1 MGSGTGDPQPNLPRR
16 VSAGMS
22 EGELTPIVVEGRNC
36 WRIERA
42 DKARMIVD
50 ACDYFALLKD
60 LMEGARERILLIGWD
75 FDPRIALCP
84 DAEGKGEALGHF
96 LLRLAHERPKRDIDI
111 LRWNFG
117 GLKQYLSPAIVAMIL
132 RWKVTRAIS
141 FRMDS
146 AHPFGCSHHQKVA
159 VFDDHLAVCGGIDV
173 AAQRWDTRDHLD
185 GDARRT
191 GPDGKAY
198 MPWHDSTMI
207 LAGAVGGALAEL
219 GNERWQRATKKPLRE
234 VKGDGENWP
243 EGLEPDFFGVDV
255 AISRTRAEYG
265 GYAEIREIEQLY
277 LDMIAAADRFIYF
290 ENQYFTSAKIAAAI
304 AERLDEDDPP
314 EFVMVMPRQADGWLE
329 QMAMDAA
336 RVQLVRAVA
345 KARHGN
351 RLCVYVPHTAEGEA
365 IYVHA
370 KTAIV
375 DDRLIRVGSANLNNR
390 SMGLDSECDVTID
403 AALSA
408 NTGVEPTIR
417 RLRES
422 LIAEHLGVEPV
433 AVGRQYE
440 ATGSLIDAIEALRG
454 DGRSLERLDLIE
466 PGPFDQ
472 YIAEHELLDPESPD
486 AMFENI
492 PERGLRKNWH
502 RGKAW
507 MRRHRPFRRNAG

>member
-1 MGSGTGDPQPNLPRR
+1 
-16 VSAGMS
+16 MS
-22 EGELTPIVVEGRNC
+22 EGALTPIVVEGRNC

-50 ACDYFALLKD
+50 ACDYYALLKE
-60 LMEGARERILLIGWD
+60 LMAGTKERILLIGWD
-75 FDPRIALCP
+75 FDPRIPLCP
-84 DAEGKGEALGHF
+84 DEKGRGEALGHY
-96 LLRLAHERPKRDIDI
+96 LLRLAKNCPDRDIDI

-117 GLKQYLSPAIVAMIL
+117 GLKQLFSPVILTMIA
-132 RWKVTRAIS
+132 RWKLTRAIS
-141 FRMDS
+141 FRLDS
-146 AHPFGCSHHQKVA
+146 AHPLGCSHHQKVA

-173 AAQRWDTRDHLD
+173 GARRWDTCDHAD

-191 GPDGKAY
+191 DPDGKPY
-198 MPWHDSTMI
+198 MPWHDSTMV
-207 LAGAVGGALAEL
+207 LAGPVGNALAEL

-234 VKGDGENWP
+234 IDGEGENWP

-255 AISRTRAEYG
+255 AISRTRAEYDG
-265 GYAEIREIEQLY
+265 HAEIREIEQLY
-277 LDMIAAADRFIYF
+277 LDMIAAAKRFIYF

-304 AERLDEDDPP
+304 AERLNEDDPP
-314 EFVMVMPRQADGWLE
+314 EFVLVMPKQADGWLE

-336 RVQLVRAVA
+336 RVQLVREIA
-345 KARHGN
+345 KARHGD
-351 RLCVYVPHTAEGEA
+351 RLRVYVPHTDAGDP

-375 DDRLIRVGSANLNNR
+375 DDRLIRVGSANMNNR

-417 RLRES
+417 RLREA
-422 LIAEHLGVEPV
+422 LIAEHLGTEPAEV
-433 AVGRQYE
+433 ARRFE
-440 ATGSLIDAIEALRG
+440 ASGSLIRAIEELRG
-454 DGRSLERLDLIE
+454 EGRSLEWLDLIE
-466 PGPFDQ
+466 PGPMDE

-486 AMFENI
+486 AMFEAI
-492 PERGLRKNWH
+492 PERGFRKNWR

-507 MRRHRPFRRNAG
+507 MKRHRPFGRKSA

>member
-1 MGSGTGDPQPNLPRR
+1 
-16 VSAGMS
+16 MS
-22 EGELTPIVVEGRNC
+22 EGALSPIVVEGRNC

-50 ACDYFALLKD
+50 AADYYALLKE
-60 LMEGARERILLIGWD
+60 LMAGAKERILLIGWD

-84 DAEGKGEALGHF
+84 DEKGEGEALGHY
-96 LLRLAHERPKRDIDI
+96 LLRLAHDAPDRDIDI

-117 GLKQYLSPAIVAMIL
+117 GLKQYLSPAIVTMIA
-132 RWKVTRAIS
+132 RWKLTRSIS

-173 AAQRWDTRDHLD
+173 AARRWDTRDHSD
-185 GDARRT
+185 EDPRRT
-191 GPDGKAY
+191 DPDDKPY

-207 LAGAVGGALAEL
+207 LAGPVGNALAEL

-243 EGLEPDFFGVDV
+243 ETLEADFFGVDV
-255 AISRTRAEYG
+255 AISRTRAEYD
-265 GYAEIREIEQLY
+265 GYEEIREIEQLY
-277 LDMIAAADRFIYF
+277 LDMIAAAQRFIYF

-304 AERLDEDDPP
+304 AERLNEDDPP
-314 EFVMVMPRQADGWLE
+314 EFVLVMPKQADGWLE

-336 RVQLVRAVA
+336 RVQLVREIA
-345 KARHGN
+345 KAKHGD
-351 RLCVYVPHTAEGEA
+351 RLRVYVPHTEGGEA

-375 DDRLIRVGSANLNNR
+375 DDRMIRVGSANMNNR

-403 AALSA
+403 AALAA

-422 LIAEHLGVEPV
+422 LIAEHLGVEPSE
-433 AVGRQYE
+433 VGRAFE
-440 ATGSLIDAIEALRG
+440 GSGSLVTAIEALRG
-454 DGRSLERLDLIE
+454 SEGRTLELLDLTK

-486 AMFENI
+486 AMFDAI
-492 PERGLRKNWH
+492 PERGMRKNWH
-502 RGKAW
+502 KGKAW
-507 MRRHRPFRRNAG
+507 ISRHRSFGRRSD